1 MFFCGRGGTGFS
13 GRSGI
18 HELIGLDRQLETMI
32 HDEASE
38 QKLETYARSKHAGIL
53 DSGRAKVIAGNT
65 TLKEV
70 LRVTIEA

>member
-1 MFFCGRGGTGFS
+1 
-13 GRSGI
+13 
-18 HELIGLDRQLETMI
+18 MI

-38 QKLETYARSKHAGIL
+38 QKLETYARTRNAGIL
-53 DSGRAKVIAGNT
+53 DSGRAKVIAGQT